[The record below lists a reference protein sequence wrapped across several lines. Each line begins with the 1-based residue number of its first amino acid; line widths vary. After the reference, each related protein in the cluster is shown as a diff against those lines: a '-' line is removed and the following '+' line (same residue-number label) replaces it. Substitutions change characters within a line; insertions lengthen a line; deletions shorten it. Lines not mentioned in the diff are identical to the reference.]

1 MSDLVTPEKGLA
13 VQLFQSGE
21 RSAGPERLA
30 YIENRSFHA
39 SFLIS
44 CPYLAGTRGE
54 VIMRAQVQ
62 QSRMKV
68 NLVAAPFQHS
78 TAEVVVE
85 KDSWSGQPRILLYD
99 KLRSAVLE
107 RRGGRCRR

>member
-68 NLVAAPFQHS
+68 NLVAATFQHG
-78 TAEVVVE
+78 TARL
-85 KDSWSGQPRILLYD
+85 S
-99 KLRSAVLE
+99 
-107 RRGGRCRR
+107 

>member
-39 SFLIS
+39 SYMIS
-44 CPYLAGTRGE
+44 CPYLAGTKGE

-62 QSRMKV
+62 QTRMKV
-68 NLVAAPFQHS
+68 NKVAAPLQHR
-78 TAEVVVE
+78 TAENVVE
-85 KDSWSGQPRILLYD
+85 KESWLARPGLKLKDMATKKVILTLT
-99 KLRSAVLE
+99 AE
-107 RRGGRCRR
+107 